1 MGSQRVRYDWT
12 TFTFRT
18 RFRQQRP
25 KPKNLP
31 FKSSVQGFVDGRLC
45 YQLGKLRKCLFR
57 KKNEGMHWEQ
67 REAEKRL
74 RDMENKACRL
84 DKVHHCGPWPKWDL
98 EWKRTEEVSVP
109 TYTPQSHGGQTDGT
123 QHIFKPLFNTVT
135 FFFACLLF
143 IPLVKSS
150 TSCHCLKEN
159 VRGLWLPVPLLRE
172 GARGP
177 QPAVVLATGQVKQ
190 LRGWAPHQNKP
201 TKGVH
206 SQPVPHSHSVQVE
219 TQILPKA
226 LSLLFPCLLPDIPK
240 RSILFPFQRENKEE
254 VWLPGIQAVWPWKTP
269 FPSLGLSF
277 PAAKWNQPKVFQS
290 PSNSM
295 ALDHLPSI
303 RKTALGLS
311 WWSSG

>member
-1 MGSQRVRYDWT
+1 MGPDQGETWSGKGQRRSPSPHIPLKAMVAKQMAHS
-12 TFTFRT
+12 TFLN
-18 RFRQQRP
+18 RF
-25 KPKNLP
+25 
-31 FKSSVQGFVDGRLC
+31 S
-45 YQLGKLRKCLFR
+45 
-57 KKNEGMHWEQ
+57 
-67 REAEKRL
+67 
-74 RDMENKACRL
+74 
-84 DKVHHCGPWPKWDL
+84 
-98 EWKRTEEVSVP
+98 T
-109 TYTPQSHGGQTDGT
+109 QS
-123 QHIFKPLFNTVT
+123 L

-254 VWLPGIQAVWPWKTP
+254 VWLPGIQAV
-269 FPSLGLSF
+269 
-277 PAAKWNQPKVFQS
+277 
-290 PSNSM
+290 
-295 ALDHLPSI
+295 
-303 RKTALGLS
+303 
-311 WWSSG
+311 